1 MARLG
6 YLIATL
12 VVSLV
17 LWLLASR
24 LVQTVP
30 PDANETAV
38 IVLIAAGVVFS
49 VDRAMRLLRRPR
61 VER

>member
-1 MARLG
+1 MA
-6 YLIATL
+6 YVVATL

-24 LVQTVP
+24 LVRSVP

-38 IVLIAAGVVFS
+38 IVLIAAGLVFS
-49 VDRAMRLLRRPR
+49 ADRAVRLLRRPR
-61 VER
+61 VGR

>member
-1 MARLG
+1 MGRVA

-24 LVQTVP
+24 LVRTVP

-38 IVLIAAGVVFS
+38 LVLIAAGIVFS
-49 VDRAMRLLRRPR
+49 VDRAVRLLRHPKVGR
-61 VER
+61 